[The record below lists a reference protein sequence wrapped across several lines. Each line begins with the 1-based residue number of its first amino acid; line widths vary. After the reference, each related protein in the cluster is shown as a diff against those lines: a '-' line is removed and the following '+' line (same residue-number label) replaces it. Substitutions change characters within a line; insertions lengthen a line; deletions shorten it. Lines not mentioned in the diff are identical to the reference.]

1 MQLHEA
7 AKVLEVQ
14 GDDQVNML
22 LADGWKLLA
31 VTSGTDVRDST
42 RSAVC
47 YVLGRPAEKPVEFP
61 NLNPRALR

>member
-14 GDDQVNML
+14 GDDQVNLL

-31 VTSGTDVRDST
+31 VTSGTDVRDTT

-47 YVLGRPAEKPVEFP
+47 YVLGKPATKPVEFP
-61 NLNPRALR
+61 DLNPRALR